1 MERYG
6 RVARVFENDRR
17 IIKPNTMTNREKYH
31 FDDFTLDN
39 YRRLI
44 KLAKERGFQFI
55 LHKDE
60 FVEERKD
67 VIWRHDVEF
76 EPDIALKM
84 AQIEC
89 DEKVQAT
96 YFFQL
101 HSPLYNVLDPHYK
114 KVFRDIKNLGHC
126 VGLHFDSAYWG
137 ITNENQLNEYIV
149 IDKDYLEKNIGVEI
163 DTFSFHN
170 TTPFTQS
177 CLEYHYG
184 GLINSYASFFKE
196 RYNYCGDSLG
206 YWRFD
211 RLEDVLND
219 DKVRHLQV
227 LTHDGNW
234 SEEILSPRK
243 RFSKVFRDRAER
255 IIKGQMTFL
264 HRQGLL
270 CPDDEED

>member
-1 MERYG
+1 
-6 RVARVFENDRR
+6 
-17 IIKPNTMTNREKYH
+17 MTNRERYH

-44 KLAKERGFQFI
+44 QLAKEKGFQFI

-60 FVEERKD
+60 FVPERKD

-84 AQIEC
+84 AHIEH
-89 DEKVQAT
+89 EEGVVAS

-101 HSPLYNVLDPHYK
+101 HSPFYNVTEPHYRE
-114 KVFRDIKNLGHC
+114 VFYEIKDLGHI

-137 ITNENQLNEYIV
+137 ITSEEQLNDYIKQ
-149 IDKDYLEKNIGVEI
+149 DKDYLVTNFGIDI

-177 CLEYHYG
+177 CLAYKYG
-184 GLINSYASFFKE
+184 GLINVYASFFKQH
-196 RYNYCGDSLG
+196 YNYCGDSLG

-219 DKVRHLQV
+219 VTVQHLQV
-227 LTHDGNW
+227 LTHDANW
-234 SEEILSPRK
+234 SEDVLSPRK
-243 RFSKVFRDRAER
+243 RFVKVMNDRAER
-255 IIKGQMTFL
+255 MIKEQITFL
-264 HRQGLL
+264 HNNGLI
-270 CPDDEED
+270 CPDEIEL